1 MYIRDTEGL
10 VDLAE
15 RARGAE
21 VLAVDTEF
29 MREKTY
35 FARLCLIQVATDDV
49 AAVIDPLVIT
59 DFSPLFDL
67 FKDPAI
73 TKVFHA
79 GSQDLEILC
88 RMMGT
93 PPTPIFDTQV
103 AATLAGQPAQVSY
116 QQLISSLLG
125 VALGKAHTFTDWA
138 RRPLSEEQLEYALDD
153 VRYLPT
159 AYRQLRDRL
168 VAEDRIGWLA
178 EDFMRMADPVTYEVV
193 PEEQFRRVKRA
204 SSLDRKSL
212 SVLREV
218 AAWRE
223 REAQS
228 RDIPRRWLLSDES
241 LLEIARRAPTDA
253 ASLASIRGISD
264 QVARRNADQVA
275 SAVRRGLQTPESEWP
290 RIAKRKRLEGDVS
303 DVADLMSALV
313 RLRAKE
319 HGVAP
324 TLLATR
330 DDLERFAG
338 GEREA
343 SALSAGW
350 RHALVGAE
358 LEALLDGAISLKV
371 VAGRVVVDHEGD
383 VSEAAGTMPEE
394 G

>member
-10 VDLAE
+10 IAFAHSVREAD
-15 RARGAE
+15 

-35 FARLCLIQVATDDV
+35 FARLCLIQVASDDV

-59 DFSPLFDL
+59 DFTPLFDL
-67 FKDPAI
+67 LKDPGI

-93 PPTPIFDTQV
+93 PPAPVFDTQV
-103 AATLAGQPAQVSY
+103 AATLAGQPTQVSY

-125 VALGKAHTFTDWA
+125 VKLGKAHTFTDWA
-138 RRPLSEEQLEYALDD
+138 RRPLSEDQIEYALDD

-168 VAEDRIGWLA
+168 ASEDRLGWLS
-178 EDFMRMADPVTYEVV
+178 EDFERMSDPATYEVV

-212 SVLREV
+212 AVLREV

-241 LLEIARRAPTDA
+241 LLEIARRAPADA
-253 ASLASIRGISD
+253 AALASIRGISD

-275 SAVRRGLQTPESEWP
+275 SAVRRGLQTPEAEWP

-313 RLRAKE
+313 RVRAKE

-324 TLLATR
+324 SLLATR

-343 SALSAGW
+343 SALSVGW

-358 LEALLDGAISLKV
+358 LEALLDGAISLRV
-371 VAGRVVVDHEGD
+371 GDGRVVIDRGGVASD
-383 VSEAAGTMPEE
+383 ATGTMPEQ